1 MSIVVPLVV
10 AVSSLVSGVRSNCIL
25 RNFTIQLPFPEQ
37 KKRKKQKK
45 TKKKKI
51 GQDEGRR
58 LQGPNKQKTRK
69 RTSGALRVQSHAWAR
84 QFNAPDHAPCAR
96 PCHACHFQMQ

>member
-37 KKRKKQKK
+37 KKRKKQSKK
-45 TKKKKI
+45 PQKKLDRTK
-51 GQDEGRR
+51 DEGCRG
-58 LQGPNKQKTRK
+58 Q
-69 RTSGALRVQSHAWAR
+69 TSKKLGKGQAEH
-84 QFNAPDHAPCAR
+84 
-96 PCHACHFQMQ
+96 